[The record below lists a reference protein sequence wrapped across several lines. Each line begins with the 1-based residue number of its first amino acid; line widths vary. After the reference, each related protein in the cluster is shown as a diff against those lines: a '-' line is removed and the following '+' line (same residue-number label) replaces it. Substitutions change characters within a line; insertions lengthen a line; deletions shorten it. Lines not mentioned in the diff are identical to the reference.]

1 GYAARTSTDAHA
13 MWMQVPVQN
22 PGDEVEI
29 AFDARSEQSCDR
41 CAFLVFVGNAAPTSP
56 WDFQKLD
63 EPLGKTWQHHTLK
76 LDTPGIKA
84 GEDMI
89 VAIGI
94 MNLDYGNGLKQV
106 AGIDNVSIITYDMT
120 GADGK

>member
-1 GYAARTSTDAHA
+1 MEEEVIPVLYVEDAT
-13 MWMQVPVQN
+13 
-22 PGDEVEI
+22 
-29 AFDARSEQSCDR
+29 RSLAWYER
-41 CAFLVFVGNAAPTSP
+41 
-56 WDFQKLD
+56 
-63 EPLGKTWQHHTLK
+63 LGFGKAWEHHTLK

-106 AGIDNVSIITYDMT
+106 AGIDNVSILTYDMT
-120 GADGK
+120 DAKGN